1 MGHWNP
7 SGCGG
12 PGLARARLY
21 NIHIRSNDIRAEWAG
36 VADGVAI
43 RDAGGGRME
52 PGSPPDSPLALRA
65 HSSNLVNIPAAA
77 LCSEAYN
84 DEPRRL
90 RIGATRSEH
99 AALFEALDESRDAL
113 TASDIFQRHMAE
125 VFGVNPDFSGAEG
138 PDGKRRFRASY
149 LRLLKGWMFDSNRA
163 EGAVMK
169 GWVES
174 RFGLLPT
181 FHGEPIRRFASDAWA
196 AYGEQKQSTRFHNN
210 NIHLQLDLL
219 YEFCQWTIRR
229 GWPDAPMPN
238 WASHIR
244 LYRGVN
250 DFEEH
255 HIVARPD
262 RRTAVLRLNNLCSFS
277 IDRDIAGQFGDYIL
291 DAWVPLPKV
300 VFFRDILPR
309 YPFQGEGEYL
319 VIGGDYRV
327 GVSLL

>member
-1 MGHWNP
+1 MAMDAVE
-7 SGCGG
+7 
-12 PGLARARLY
+12 ARETEGR
-21 NIHIRSNDIRAEWAG
+21 D
-36 VADGVAI
+36 ADGRPV
-43 RDAGGGRME
+43 D
-52 PGSPPDSPLALRA
+52 PDSPLALRA
-65 HSSNLVNIPAAA
+65 HRTNLINIPAAV

-90 RIGATRSEH
+90 RIGATRREH
-99 AALFEALDESRDAL
+99 AVLFEALDESPDAQV
-113 TASDIFQRHMAE
+113 AAEIFQTYMSRR
-125 VFGVNPDFSGAEG
+125 FGLNPDFSGAEG
-138 PDGKRRFRASY
+138 PDGRRRFRASY

-163 EGAVMK
+163 EGAVLK

-181 FHGEPIRRFASDAWA
+181 FHKEPIRRFSSEAWQS
-196 AYGEQKQSTRFHNN
+196 YGEEKASTRFHNN
-210 NIHLQLDLL
+210 HIDLQLDLL

-229 GWPDAPMPN
+229 GWPDAPMPA

-250 DFEEH
+250 DFAEH
-255 HIVARPD
+255 HVVARID

-291 DAWVPLPKV
+291 DAWVPLAKV
-300 VFFRDILPR
+300 IFFRDILPR

-319 VIGGDYRV
+319 VVGGDYRV
-327 GVSLL
+327 GVSLF